1 LEPNTTQSPSRII
14 IYGIITFLVFLMALY
29 AYDSAQPDEFSGEAD
44 ESPTEETAANQIGI
58 TVPKGAAEGEVDAR
72 LSAAQTEAQVKLA
85 EIQARVEA
93 GEVYEDV
100 AADIDAVQ
108 ADLELA
114 YATATMKARAGWEK
128 TQIDFADLE
137 QGLRNR
143 VGDIFKYF
151 AEVSSSLEADVRAG
165 AESETAAS
173 ADEG

>member
-1 LEPNTTQSPSRII
+1 
-14 IYGIITFLVFLMALY
+14 
-29 AYDSAQPDEFSGEAD
+29 
-44 ESPTEETAANQIGI
+44 
-58 TVPKGAAEGEVDAR
+58 
-72 LSAAQTEAQVKLA
+72 
-85 EIQARVEA
+85 
-93 GEVYEDV
+93 
-100 AADIDAVQ
+100 
-108 ADLELA
+108 
-114 YATATMKARAGWEK
+114 MKARAGWEK